1 MISKKTINA
10 IHVCVFLAGQRSQGY
25 VTTAALSPR
34 LGLSVS
40 YLESI
45 LKTLRDQQIVTAMKG
60 PGGGYMIPGDLSQIS
75 IWDIAAIAAFF
86 ALSNRMA
93 NVTAMRPNDEFYL
106 MGRLPKQG

>member
-1 MISKKTINA
+1 MKVSLDAGAISEQD
-10 IHVCVFLAGQRSQGY
+10 F
-25 VTTAALSPR
+25 AA
-34 LGLSVS
+34 
-40 YLESI
+40 
-45 LKTLRDQQIVTAMKG
+45 VTAHG
-60 PGGGYMIPGDLSQIS
+60 FGDDD